1 MKKTLARG
9 VLLIISL
16 IIVACSNQSEEQLQ
30 HRKTEENTLSIPVER
45 STLTA
50 VLDIPE
56 GADSLPIA
64 IIIAGSGPTDKDGN
78 TVGANGKNNS
88 LKMLSEAL
96 NERGIAT
103 LRYDKRGVGDNIN
116 LVNKEEDLTIES
128 YVHDVA
134 AIVHYIQKDSRFA
147 SINIV
152 GHSEGSLIGMI
163 AVQEV
168 AVDKFIS
175 LAGVGQ
181 SADKLLLEQLEG
193 QLPPKLMDETKNIL
207 NQLKQGKQV
216 TDVSQELNVL
226 FRPSVQP
233 YLISWFTYNP
243 VDIISSLNIPLLII
257 NGTNDI
263 QVTEKE
269 ARLLKEANPQAEL
282 FIIEGMNHIL
292 KQAPLDK
299 AGNLATYTNANL
311 PLDEELSTKLIQFIL
326 N

>member
-1 MKKTLARG
+1 MKKILARG

-16 IIVACSNQSEEQLQ
+16 IIVACSDQSEEQLQ

-45 STLTA
+45 GTLTA
-50 VLDIPE
+50 ILDIPE

-88 LKMLSEAL
+88 LKMLSEAF

-103 LRYDKRGVGDNIN
+103 LRYDKRGVGDNIS

-128 YVHDVA
+128 YVNDVA

-269 ARLLKEANPQAEL
+269 AHLLKEANPQAEL

-311 PLDEELSTKLIQFIL
+311 PLDEELSTKLIQFVL